1 MKKETLKVIADVN
14 GINYQSEVDNYIKRE
29 EEEQIASCKRQIRE
43 MLDIDGLVDFHP
55 DYIVE
60 KIMTRSTR

>member
-29 EEEQIASCKRQIRE
+29 EEEQIASCKRQIVE
-43 MLDIDGLVDFHP
+43 MLDIDGLVDFHS

-60 KIMTRSTR
+60 KIMTKSTR